1 MRTGE
6 VYSFQPAS
14 FIGTA
19 KNTVAATI
27 GSLDSFLD
35 VRGFASGE
43 DSLAWILQVIKPYYV
58 SRAAFF
64 TVSDMVILVGMELAR
79 GRNIRCVTM
88 SQTD

>member
-35 VRGFASGE
+35 VRGFAAGE
-43 DSLAWILQVIKPYYV
+43 DSLAWILQAIKPYYV
-58 SRAAFF
+58 SMLDR
-64 TVSDMVILVGMELAR
+64 MEDKPS
-79 GRNIRCVTM
+79 GDITGG
-88 SQTD
+88 